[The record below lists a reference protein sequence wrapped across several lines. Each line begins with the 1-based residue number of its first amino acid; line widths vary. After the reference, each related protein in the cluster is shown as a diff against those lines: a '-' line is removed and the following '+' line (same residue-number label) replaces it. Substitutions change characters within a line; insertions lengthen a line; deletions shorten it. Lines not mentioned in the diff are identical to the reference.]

1 MKHSNLQEIGSLTT
15 QGADS
20 NFLPTVLSRLSAL
33 PTSKDG
39 KSSHTAFEESLTK
52 SFLISA
58 DMAHAVHPNYA
69 IKYEDKHKPK
79 LNHGVVLKVYLV
91 HITQLLTTDQREC
104 ALRNEFTWNGA
115 HG

>member
-1 MKHSNLQEIGSLTT
+1 MISPNLKEIGSLTT

-33 PTSKDG
+33 PASQDG
-39 KSSHTAFEESLTK
+39 KSSQTAFEESLSK
-52 SFLISA
+52 SFLVSA

-79 LNHGVVLKVYLV
+79 LNHGVVLKVTVPYSLRSDCRS
-91 HITQLLTTDQREC
+91 TQTRATRRIRLEWC
-104 ALRNEFTWNGA
+104 
-115 HG
+115 